1 MGKIFR
7 WVIVDTRCVLRLLT
21 CPRGYGVWLFRKG
34 FVVSATKKAV
44 LVDIDGTL
52 VSLTDFDYSVFD
64 TGDKSQIDSYLEFW
78 NAETMKSTALQ
89 GGIEK
94 LKEFKEMGYVLV
106 FLTARGVSCKK
117 YTLRKL
123 REIGVLDMVD
133 SMWHRP
139 VKWDGVSSSVYKD
152 RMITMLKKKGY
163 EFEWAM
169 DDEEKN
175 LIMMEKHGMKVLDAR
190 KWW

>member
-1 MGKIFR
+1 MK
-7 WVIVDTRCVLRLLT
+7 T
-21 CPRGYGVWLFRKG
+21 
-34 FVVSATKKAV
+34 TKKAV

-64 TGDKSQIDSYLEFW
+64 TGDKSQIDSYIEFW
-78 NAETMKSTALQ
+78 NAETMKSSALQ

-139 VKWDGVSSSVYKD
+139 LKWDGVSSSVYKD

-169 DDEEKN
+169 DDEDKN
-175 LIMMEKHGMKVLDAR
+175 LVVMEGHGIKVLDAR
-190 KWW
+190 VWW

>member
-1 MGKIFR
+1 MQA
-7 WVIVDTRCVLRLLT
+7 
-21 CPRGYGVWLFRKG
+21 RKKEKEMK
-34 FVVSATKKAV
+34 AMKAV

-52 VSLTDFDYSVFD
+52 VTPTDFDYSVLD
-64 TGDKSQIDSYLEFW
+64 TGNKSQIDEYLEFW

-106 FLTARGVSCKK
+106 FLTARNVDCKK

-133 SMWHRP
+133 SLWHRP
-139 VKWDGVSSSVYKD
+139 RKWDGVSSSVYKD
-152 RMITMLKKKGY
+152 WMIKRLINKGY
-163 EFEWAM
+163 QFEWAM

-175 LIMMEKHGMKVLDAR
+175 LVMMERHGMKVLDAR
-190 KWW
+190 LWW